1 MSVIVFLTITFL
13 VVFSATKLHAQR
25 EIQRPAII
33 LVTPG
38 PIDPNDLKGLLS
50 LEDRVKEAFPCYEVH
65 MSFTSVESREV
76 WKKRAQDLNFKK
88 YFPWVEERFYNIK
101 NPLTILALI
110 QEAGPRLV
118 LVQPLELVDGEE
130 FHDILAVVDAL
141 RKIKAFDRVNVPFPY
156 IGLGNP
162 AMGIGDG
169 QKENLFQLANV
180 FKEMFNEA
188 KEKEANVVLITDA
201 KGEANTMVY
210 RSFADVLSAVYDAQ
224 TFIGVPHTKFGSKHV
239 LEDLDHTIPA
249 PRKLLLGSL
258 SFYLTDDTK
267 IDLFGASDDSWTSVF
282 ASKGY
287 EVIPYSV
294 PLSTSK
300 SYADLFINSL
310 KKMEETVSR
319 RYTD

>member
-1 MSVIVFLTITFL
+1 MLVILLNILLLLF
-13 VVFSATKLHAQR
+13 FSTKLHAQQ
-25 EIQRPAII
+25 EIQRPAIV

-38 PIDPNDLKGLLS
+38 PIDPNDLKGLTC
-50 LEDRVKEAFPCYEVH
+50 LENEVRSAFPCYEVH
-65 MSFTSVESREV
+65 VAFTSAEARQV
-76 WKKRAQDLNFKK
+76 WNKRAQDLNFKK
-88 YFPWVEERFYNIK
+88 YFPWVEERYYHVK

-110 QEAGPRLV
+110 QEEGPRLV

-169 QKENLFQLANV
+169 QKENHFIMANV
-180 FKEMFNEA
+180 FKPIFEEA
-188 KEKEANVVLITDA
+188 KENEANVVFITDT
-201 KGEANTMVY
+201 KGEANTIVY
-210 RSFADVLSAVYDAQ
+210 RTFADVLSTVYD
-224 TFIGVPHTKFGSKHV
+224 TKVFIGVPHTKFGSKHV
-239 LEDLDHTIPA
+239 LEDMDTALPPPGKI
-249 PRKLLLGSL
+249 LLGSL
-258 SFYLTDDTK
+258 SFYLTDETK
-267 IDLFGASDDSWTSVF
+267 VELFGASDDSWSSVF
-282 ASKGY
+282 INKGY
-287 EVIPYSV
+287 EVIPYTV

-300 SYADLFINSL
+300 KYAEVFINSL